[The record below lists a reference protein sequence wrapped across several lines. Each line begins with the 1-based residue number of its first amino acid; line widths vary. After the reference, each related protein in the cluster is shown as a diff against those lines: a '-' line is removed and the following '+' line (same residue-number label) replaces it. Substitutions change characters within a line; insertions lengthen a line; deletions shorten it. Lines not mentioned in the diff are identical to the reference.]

1 MTLAALCA
9 ALNRGESRAV
19 DLAEAC
25 SERIEASDSEGSRT
39 FIRRN
44 PRLIEDAF
52 EADRELQAGRGT
64 PLTGIPVSVKDLFD
78 IAGQVTTAG
87 SVVLRDSPSAET
99 DSAVVARLKAA
110 GMVIVGTTNMTEFAY
125 SGLGLN
131 PHYGTPRN
139 PYDREIGRI
148 PGGSSSGA
156 AVSVADGMAAVAIGT
171 DTSGSCRIPAALC
184 GLVGIKPTA
193 RRVPKTGLVP
203 LSTSLDSVGPIGQSV
218 SCCALVDAVLA
229 GEPEI
234 SVPASASLSEL
245 TAGRLV
251 NYVEDGVAPDVAAA
265 YDLGLR
271 RLEEAGLR
279 IVDLQLHSLDA
290 MPEIIADG
298 GLTRYEAYLWHRPLL
313 ETRRD
318 EYDPRVASRILV
330 GRHGEPSDEAAY
342 LAKIR
347 LRQRMIERAD
357 QESRVVDFMVL
368 PSVVM
373 TAPSI
378 DSLGDEDAYA
388 RTNLAMLRNPGVA
401 NMLDRPAITLP
412 IPGASHLPVG
422 LTLMG
427 ETMGDR
433 RLFAFA
439 RAAETALR

>member
-1 MTLAALCA
+1 VTLAQLSA

-25 SERIEASDSEGSRT
+25 TERIEASDSEGSRT

-44 PRLIEDAF
+44 LRLTEDAF
-52 EADRELQAGRGT
+52 EADRVLQTGRHT

-87 SVVLRDSPSAET
+87 SVVLRDSPPAAV

-139 PYDREIGRI
+139 PYDREVGRI

-156 AVSVADGMAAVAIGT
+156 AISVTDGMAAVAIGT

-184 GLVGIKPTA
+184 GLVGFKPTA
-193 RRVPKTGLVP
+193 RRVPRTGLIP
-203 LSTSLDSVGPIGQSV
+203 LSTSLDSVGSIGHSV
-218 SCCALVDAVLA
+218 NCCALVDAVLA
-229 GEPEI
+229 GESEI
-234 SVPASASLSEL
+234 NAPAPADLSGL
-245 TAGRLV
+245 SAGRLV
-251 NYVEDGVAPDVAAA
+251 NYVEEGVAPDVAAA
-265 YDLGLR
+265 CELGLR
-271 RLEEAGLR
+271 RLEDAGLR
-279 IVDLQLHSLDA
+279 IVDLQLQSLDA
-290 MPEIIADG
+290 IPEIVADG
-298 GLTRYEAYLWHRPLL
+298 GLTKYEAYLWHRPLL
-313 ETRRD
+313 ERRRD
-318 EYDPRVASRILV
+318 EYDPHVASRILL
-330 GRHGEPSDEAAY
+330 GAPSDETAY

-357 QESRVVDFMVL
+357 QESHSVDFIVL

-378 DSLGDEDAYA
+378 DSLGEEDAYV

-412 IPGASHLPVG
+412 IPGASRLPVG
-422 LTLMG
+422 LMLMG

-433 RLFAFA
+433 QLLAIA
-439 RAAETALR
+439 RAAEIALQ

>member
-1 MTLAALCA
+1 VTLAALCA
-9 ALNRGESRAV
+9 ALNRGETRAV
-19 DLAEAC
+19 DVATTSL
-25 SERIEASDSEGSRT
+25 ERIDAPHSEGSRT

-44 PRLIEDAF
+44 PHLIEDAF

-64 PLTGIPVSVKDLFD
+64 PLTGMPVSVKDLFD

-87 SVVLRDSPSAET
+87 SVVLRNSPPATT
-99 DSAVVARLKAA
+99 DSEVVARLKAA
-110 GMVIVGTTNMTEFAY
+110 GMVIVGTSNMTEFAY

-131 PHYGTPRN
+131 PHYGTPKN
-139 PYDREIGRI
+139 PYDREVGRI

-156 AVSVADGMAAVAIGT
+156 AVSVTDGMAAVAIGT

-184 GLVGIKPTA
+184 GLVGFKPTA

-229 GEPEI
+229 GEREI
-234 SVPASASLSEL
+234 SAPAPIDLSGL

-251 NYVEDGVAPDVAAA
+251 NYVEEGIAPDVAAA
-265 YDLGLR
+265 YDLGLS
-271 RLEEAGLR
+271 RLEDAGLR
-279 IVDLQLHSLDA
+279 IVDLRLSSLDA
-290 MPEIIADG
+290 MSELVADG
-298 GLTRYEAYLWHRPLL
+298 GLTKYEAYLWHRTRL

-318 EYDPRVASRILV
+318 EYDPRVASRILL
-330 GRHGEPSDEAAY
+330 GEPSDEAAY

-357 QESRVVDFMVL
+357 QESLFVDFIVT
-368 PSVVM
+368 PTVVM

-378 DSLGDEDAYA
+378 DSLREEDAYV

-412 IPGASHLPVG
+412 IPGASSLPVG

-433 RLFAFA
+433 QLLAIA
-439 RAAETALR
+439 RAAETALQ

>member
-1 MTLAALCA
+1 VTLAQLSA

-25 SERIEASDSEGSRT
+25 TERIEASDSEGTRT

-44 PRLIEDAF
+44 LHLTEDAF
-52 EADRELQAGRGT
+52 EADRVLQAGRDT

-87 SVVLRDSPSAET
+87 SVVLRDSPPAAV

-139 PYDREIGRI
+139 PYDREVGRI

-156 AVSVADGMAAVAIGT
+156 AISVTDGMAAVAIGT

-184 GLVGIKPTA
+184 GLVGFKPTA
-193 RRVPKTGLVP
+193 RRVPRTGFVP
-203 LSTSLDSVGPIGQSV
+203 LSTSLDSVGPIGHSV
-218 SCCALVDAVLA
+218 ACCALVDAVLA
-229 GEPEI
+229 GESEI
-234 SVPASASLSEL
+234 NAPAPADLSGL
-245 TAGRLV
+245 SAGRLV
-251 NYVEDGVAPDVAAA
+251 NYVEEGVAPDVAAG
-265 YDLGLR
+265 YELGLR
-271 RLEEAGLR
+271 RLEDAGLR
-279 IVDLQLHSLDA
+279 IVDLQLQSLDA
-290 MPEIIADG
+290 IPEIVADG
-298 GLTRYEAYLWHRPLL
+298 GLTKYEAYLWHRPLL
-313 ETRRD
+313 ERRRD
-318 EYDPRVASRILV
+318 EYDPRVASRILL
-330 GRHGEPSDEAAY
+330 GAPLDDTAY

-357 QESRVVDFMVL
+357 QESHSVDFIVL

-378 DSLGDEDAYA
+378 DSLGEEDAYV

-412 IPGASHLPVG
+412 IPGASRLPVG

-433 RLFAFA
+433 QLLAIA
-439 RAAETALR
+439 RAAEIALQ

>member
-1 MTLAALCA
+1 MTLAQLSA

-25 SERIEASDSEGSRT
+25 TERIEASDSEGTRT

-44 PRLIEDAF
+44 LHLTEDAF
-52 EADRELQAGRGT
+52 EADRVLQAGRDT

-87 SVVLRDSPSAET
+87 SVVLRDSPPAAV

-139 PYDREIGRI
+139 PYDREVGRI

-156 AVSVADGMAAVAIGT
+156 AISVTDGMAAVAIGT

-184 GLVGIKPTA
+184 GLVGFKPTA
-193 RRVPKTGLVP
+193 RRVPRTGFVP
-203 LSTSLDSVGPIGQSV
+203 LSTSLDSVGPIGHSV
-218 SCCALVDAVLA
+218 ACCALVDAVLA
-229 GEPEI
+229 GESEI
-234 SVPASASLSEL
+234 NAPAPADLSGL
-245 TAGRLV
+245 SAGRLV
-251 NYVEDGVAPDVAAA
+251 NYVEEGVAPDVAAG
-265 YDLGLR
+265 YELGLR
-271 RLEEAGLR
+271 RLEDAGLR
-279 IVDLQLHSLDA
+279 IVDLQLQSLDA
-290 MPEIIADG
+290 IPEIVADG
-298 GLTRYEAYLWHRPLL
+298 GLTKYEAYLWHRPLL
-313 ETRRD
+313 ERRRD
-318 EYDPRVASRILV
+318 EYDPRVASRILL
-330 GRHGEPSDEAAY
+330 GAPLDDTAY

-357 QESRVVDFMVL
+357 QESHSVDFIVL

-378 DSLGDEDAYA
+378 DSLGEEDAYV

-412 IPGASHLPVG
+412 IPGASRLPVG

-433 RLFAFA
+433 QLLAIA
-439 RAAETALR
+439 RAAEIALQ